1 MPTKS
6 RPEDV
11 LVELFLSVYDHDTWQ
26 GCHVDWADRQR
37 DGAVEV
43 VATRADGRTLAIEHT
58 LIESFVGEREDL
70 ERSKAFF
77 TIEEDRTVWVPGKIL
92 YVNVPRGVLQKGQE
106 WRRIVD
112 GVHGWLRLNIA
123 SLPDGE
129 SMQSCPIDDAANVEL
144 LVRVLVEPKATG
156 QPIIR
161 RYGPIDVAE
170 TVEKALAAKL
180 PKLVGTPA
188 DIHVLLLE
196 RNQWTLSEKE
206 IHDHIEERR
215 PKFPALQQVD
225 VWLAESV
232 AMSTDRL
239 RGYAEFKR
247 YLDREVVE
255 SIAFNNGQ
263 LFSRFPQV
271 GRPRR
276 G

>member
-1 MPTKS
+1 
-6 RPEDV
+6 
-11 LVELFLSVYDHDTWQ
+11 
-26 GCHVDWADRQR
+26 
-37 DGAVEV
+37 
-43 VATRADGRTLAIEHT
+43 
-58 LIESFVGEREDL
+58 
-70 ERSKAFF
+70 
-77 TIEEDRTVWVPGKIL
+77 
-92 YVNVPRGVLQKGQE
+92 VNVPRGVLQKGQD

-112 GVHGWLRLNIA
+112 GVRGWLRLNIA

-144 LVRVLVEPKATG
+144 QVRVLVDPNATG

-161 RYGPIDVAE
+161 RYGPIDVGE

-180 PKLVGTPA
+180 PKLASTPA
-188 DIHVLLLE
+188 DIHVPLLE

-232 AMSTDRL
+232 TMSTDRL

-247 YLDREVVE
+247 YVDRRVAETF
-255 SIAFNNGQ
+255 AFNNGKF
-263 LFSRFPQV
+263 LC
-271 GRPRR
+271 RR